1 MGHCLPFESAKIHG
15 RNNRH
20 EDGWERAAKLMMEKV
35 PQSHLMP
42 PSDMNTLL
50 ELYQEG
56 GHDILTTMV
65 QTLSTASMLKV
76 KLSIHHMW
84 FSTLAPLWI
93 FPFFYTCDSPRPA

>member
-50 ELYQEG
+50 ELYQER
-56 GHDILTTMV
+56 T
-65 QTLSTASMLKV
+65 
-76 KLSIHHMW
+76 
-84 FSTLAPLWI
+84 
-93 FPFFYTCDSPRPA
+93 